1 MFEVGLEGTLHL
13 FQQFLLK
20 VWFDRGNLIDLI
32 VLIIIFDGTD
42 IKQGYN
48 FRIGLFLIKS
58 MLPHHIFPPSLY
70 SYNLFTF
77 LFLLYLFPG

>member
-1 MFEVGLEGTLHL
+1 MFEVGLEGTLRL

-20 VWFDRGNLIDLI
+20 VWFDRGNLINLIGLI
-32 VLIIIFDGTD
+32 VIFDRTD

-48 FRIGLFLIKS
+48 FRIGLFLIES
-58 MLPHHIFPPSLY
+58 MLPHHVFPPSLY
-70 SYNLFTF
+70 SYNLFAF